1 MLGAGLM
8 NIDILNKMIL
18 QLELRLPELD
28 NQSITQELEAIRAQ
42 INDGFADVE
51 KEKGKD
57 STYKVIT

>member
-1 MLGAGLM
+1 M

-51 KEKGKD
+51 KEKGKE

>member
-1 MLGAGLM
+1 M